1 MRAIF
6 VSYRRHDSEGEAG
19 RLYDDLVE
27 MFGDRSVFMDVAGI
41 SVGRDFRKAI
51 DENIASCGALLAI
64 IGPGWMDL
72 KDESGRRRL
81 DDPGD
86 FVRMETASA
95 LKRDVP
101 VIPVLVRGAKMPRA
115 DQLPDDLKELA
126 YRNCVEVTHAR
137 WKSDIKILARAL
149 GTILGDPEDLA
160 AGRGAALGRGLATT
174 TDLTSEKLE
183 REMRAFSGTSPH
195 RTDLN
200 AALQVPPTAQLPRA
214 TPPNSPAA
222 GTLSETTM
230 AGDAIGCGNLDPE
243 VVLRITK
250 ELAKYIGPIAEVIVR
265 RAAKRCSTVCEL
277 RRTVAEEIDTSA
289 DRTNFL
295 DSCPS
300 S

>member
-6 VSYRRHDSEGEAG
+6 VSYRRNDSEGEAG

-51 DENIASCGALLAI
+51 DEHIATCGALLAI
-64 IGPGWMDL
+64 IGPTWVDL

-81 DDPGD
+81 DDSGD

-137 WKSDIKILARAL
+137 WKSDIKILAKAL
-149 GTILGDPEDLA
+149 RSILGDPTDVVPA
-160 AGRGAALGRGLATT
+160 RGAGAGRGLESSIEWKTPVPRPARRTAAQPNVTP
-174 TDLTSEKLE
+174 
-183 REMRAFSGTSPH
+183 SGT
-195 RTDLN
+195 
-200 AALQVPPTAQLPRA
+200 VP
-214 TPPNSPAA
+214 
-222 GTLSETTM
+222 ETTI
-230 AGDAIGCGNLDPE
+230 AAPAIGGGSLDPE
-243 VVLRITK
+243 MISRITK
-250 ELAKYIGPIAEVIVR
+250 ELAKYIGPIAEVVVR

-277 RRTVAEEIDTSA
+277 RRTVAEEIEMST
-289 DRTNFL
+289 DRTQFL
-295 DSCPS
+295 DSCAS